1 MTWFGNSIQRERV
14 GWYFYDWANSA
25 FSTTVVTVFFGPY
38 LTGLVRS
45 AADTAGFV
53 YPLGIPVTAGS
64 FFPYI
69 VSLSVFFQVLL
80 LPLLGAIADSTRR
93 KKHLLGLSAYTGA
106 LATIALYFTAGESYL
121 FAGFLFLVA
130 NVSFGA
136 AVVFYNSFLSEISAM
151 SERDAVSSR
160 GWALGYLGGGIL
172 LALNLFFFSQAEKFG
187 FTQGEAVRMV
197 LASAGLWWALFTLIP
212 LFTLKQRSWSDK
224 KSLRGS
230 NIFTSGFR
238 QLRQTLAHASRY
250 PQTLLFLAAY
260 LIYSD
265 GIQTVISLASEFGH
279 QELGLPLTTLTQ
291 VILMVQ
297 FVAFFGALLF
307 GRLAQRQ
314 GAKQSLMISLTIW
327 IAALGYAYA
336 LLDSVAGFFFLGA
349 IIAIVL
355 GGSQALSRSLYSTM
369 IPQGREAEYFSL
381 YEISERGT
389 SWLGP
394 LLFGL
399 SLQLTQSYRIAL
411 LSLVVFFI
419 IGLVLLSRVNVRQA
433 IAEAQSH

>member
-1 MTWFGNSIQRERV
+1 
-14 GWYFYDWANSA
+14 
-25 FSTTVVTVFFGPY
+25 
-38 LTGLVRS
+38 
-45 AADTAGFV
+45 
-53 YPLGIPVTAGS
+53 
-64 FFPYI
+64 
-69 VSLSVFFQVLL
+69 
-80 LPLLGAIADSTRR
+80 
-93 KKHLLGLSAYTGA
+93 
-106 LATIALYFTAGESYL
+106 
-121 FAGFLFLVA
+121 
-130 NVSFGA
+130 
-136 AVVFYNSFLSEISAM
+136 VVFYNSFLSEISAM

-279 QELGLPLTTLTQ
+279 EELGLPLTTLTQ

-314 GAKQSLMISLTIW
+314 GAKQALIISLTIW

>member
-1 MTWFGNSIQRERV
+1 
-14 GWYFYDWANSA
+14 
-25 FSTTVVTVFFGPY
+25 
-38 LTGLVRS
+38 
-45 AADTAGFV
+45 
-53 YPLGIPVTAGS
+53 
-64 FFPYI
+64 
-69 VSLSVFFQVLL
+69 
-80 LPLLGAIADSTRR
+80 
-93 KKHLLGLSAYTGA
+93 
-106 LATIALYFTAGESYL
+106 
-121 FAGFLFLVA
+121 
-130 NVSFGA
+130 
-136 AVVFYNSFLSEISAM
+136 VFYNSFLPEISNV
-151 SERDAVSSR
+151 SERDTVSSR
-160 GWALGYLGGGIL
+160 GWAWGYLGGGIL

-187 FTQGEAVRMV
+187 FTQGEAVRIV
-197 LASAGLWWALFTLIP
+197 LALAGVWWALFTLIP
-212 LFTLKQRSWSDK
+212 LFTLKQRSVPK
-224 KSLRGS
+224 KLEGS
-230 NIFTSGFR
+230 NIFTGGFR
-238 QLRQTLAHASRY
+238 QLRQTLSHATQY
-250 PQTLLFLAAY
+250 PQTLLFLIAY

-314 GAKQSLMISLTIW
+314 GAKQALIISLTIW